1 MLLNKYEM
9 CYPIQKDGSFV
20 CILSIQ
26 TQAAKAFKMVLIQ
39 EMCSNEVGL
48 HNKRWAIS
56 LYPIH
61 WKAGIKDLKQMQN

>member
-1 MLLNKYEM
+1 MVLLFASYTKY
-9 CYPIQKDGSFV
+9 
-20 CILSIQ
+20 LSIQ

-39 EMCSNEVGL
+39 EMCSYEVGL
-48 HNKRWAIS
+48 HNKGWAIS